1 MFRKLI
7 SYLLVFLLAFSLVNV
22 QSVTVSA
29 IDTTRIWVSNTGDDS
44 KDGLSESDA
53 VLTLQK
59 ALSLAASYPVA
70 EIVLTEGDYI
80 APAISIYHPNLTIT
94 AHYNSVENS
103 YDEVTL
109 YSDYNYTGGA
119 LLGMYTSRWIFDY
132 RNNLGTIKIERLK
145 LSGDNF
151 ETNDTIEDGSNVTGI
166 NIYDIDI
173 SSNISVE
180 NCSFENLRF
189 GFYEQHSDNLNILL
203 KSNKISAVLPI
214 GIQSYTSSTVIIDSN
229 TLTKTSLEYY
239 GSVISLDYERPDTQI
254 INNIIDGGPSKK
266 GDGIYGDYSNGKI
279 ENNHFINLDQ
289 GLELD
294 YVIELNIKN
303 NIFDMV
309 NGNAIDVEIDDDVLG
324 DVCIDSNIINSICDI
339 GSLGIKIYQDREYDF
354 VGNGNYSITKN
365 TISNFSRAI
374 YFYNSSGIYPENLTV
389 GGSVENEN
397 KFRGNINNFYCE
409 YASKSLA
416 FDLTHNDWGTEDEE
430 IILSKINLRG
440 HNDEVKTDYVTLD
453 STFSTNAPNEVW
465 VDDDFSE
472 TNCDEHIYG
481 VDAFKNINQGKSYV
495 KIGGKINVADGVYDE
510 QVFIFDSVSILG
522 SGENTIVK
530 NTSNTNEYSTVI
542 PIVAKEAKIEGMNI
556 TGGHYGICLSS
567 TKSVSSYLNSS
578 ILSTEFTSNPENIL
592 INNNFFTNQSP
603 IFDYGA
609 GFSIYLNL
617 YDYDYFVS
625 NLEIDGNK
633 FENDSLKS
641 AWAIYLGSN
650 LKINN
655 SVVQNNEIVNGYRSG
670 LCLYSNGN
678 ALIQNNIFNLDDPEN
693 GIILSSEGSST
704 IKNNSIL
711 YSDGP
716 IGNNYNVLGIYLNAN
731 GSSTDPENNKYLIEN
746 NTISG
751 FEKGI
756 WIENYLIA
764 YPPEITIG
772 GKSSNNN
779 DLSNNTIAL
788 INSATQITIDASY
801 NIWGVPDLEI
811 PTLIM
816 DNNDAAYYGPVTYLP
831 SKNQLSTN
839 ANLSQLIATGVTLTP
854 TFNSDTTSYSGNV
867 DYAVERTTISAILAD
882 NNSKVKI
889 NNTET
894 SNKEINLNVGS
905 NLISVDVTAE
915 DGITSKSY
923 CININRDTEPI
934 SPSIANLSVLTASGI
949 TLSPSF
955 NCDTTSYNANVSFTV
970 DRTTVSAIALENES
984 TVTINGTLTTSKAI
998 DLIVGSNTIS
1008 IKVVAVDGITEK
1020 TYTITIIRDTFS
1032 NSNGS
1037 SKNNSYS
1044 PPAFKITTQKNGN
1057 SVTNTTNIKAS
1068 VSSKTAKSTLPE
1080 AIVDALIEKANSTN
1094 GKNKHDTIEIELNY
1108 SGSISMLEVGLS
1120 NKDLEKIAK
1129 NTSSDFRIKSQFIDI
1144 TFDGNAVDA
1153 ISKSANG
1160 KNIVISAGIIDP
1172 SKLSDKDKKK
1182 VDGRPVYDL
1191 SIMSG
1196 DTLIS
1201 DFNGGHATVSIP
1213 YTLKKNE
1220 NPNAIVVYYLTD
1232 DGTLELVMGRYD
1244 KLTKRVTF
1252 KTSHFS
1258 SFVIGYNIVAFD
1270 DVSEDAWYKNAVDFV
1285 ASRKIANGTGNHIY
1299 NPDANLKRCDFIV
1312 LLMNAYQISPDRKA
1326 EFENIKPF
1334 EDAGDMY
1341 YTDYLQV
1348 AKGLGISN
1356 GIGNNIFA
1364 PEKEITRQE
1373 MFVML
1378 YNALRS
1384 LEELPDSIIDNK
1396 LEDYDDSDNVASWAK
1411 ESLSILLNGGIISG
1425 NENSLDPTQKTTRAE
1440 IAQVLYNLL
1449 SK

>member
-119 LLGMYTSRWIFDY
+119 LLGMYTSRWIFDF
-132 RNNLGTIKIERLK
+132 RSNLGTIKIEHLK

-151 ETNDTIEDGSNVTGI
+151 ETNDTIEDGSDVTGI

-203 KSNKISAVLPI
+203 KNNKISAVLPI
-214 GIQSYTSSTVIIDSN
+214 GIHSYTSSTVIIDSN
-229 TLTKTSLEYY
+229 TLTKTISEYS

-266 GDGIYGDYSNGKI
+266 GIGIYADYSNGKI

-294 YVIELNIKN
+294 DVIKLDIKN
-303 NIFDMV
+303 NVFDMQK
-309 NGNAIDVEIDDDVLG
+309 GDAIDIETMYEELG
-324 DVCIDSNIINSICDI
+324 VVCIDSNIINSINAV
-339 GSLGIKIYQDREYDF
+339 GSVAIEIYADRDYVED
-354 VGNGNYSITKN
+354 NGDYLVTNN
-365 TISNFSRAI
+365 VISNFNYAI
-374 YFYNSSGIYPENLTV
+374 YLYNENDEYPEKLTV
-389 GGSVENEN
+389 GGSEVNEN
-397 KFRGNINNFYCE
+397 KFRGNINNFYCA
-409 YASKSLA
+409 YASKDLP
-416 FDLTHNDWGTEDEE
+416 FDFTHNDWGTENEE
-430 IILSKINLRG
+430 IILSKLDLSN
-440 HNDEVKTDYVTLD
+440 HNDEVKADYVTLD

-567 TKSVSSYLNSS
+567 TKSISSYLNSS

-641 AWAIYLGSN
+641 AWAIYLGNN

-678 ALIQNNIFNLDDPEN
+678 ALIQNNIFNLDNCDS
-693 GIILSSEGSST
+693 GILLSSHGSAT
-704 IKNNSIL
+704 IKNNSLIL
-711 YSDGP
+711 AEGSVGISGTD
-716 IGNNYNVLGIYLNAN
+716 NGIYLDAN
-731 GSSTDPENNKYLIEN
+731 GLSTNPENNKYLIEN

-751 FEKGI
+751 FDTGI
-756 WIENYLIA
+756 IISNYSTD
-764 YPPEITIG
+764 YPPEVIIG
-772 GKSSNNN
+772 GEISKYN
-779 DLSNNTIAL
+779 DLSNNAIAL
-788 INSATQITIDASY
+788 INSASAVTIDARY
-801 NIWGVPDLEI
+801 NIWGVLDSEI
-811 PTLIM
+811 SSIIK
-816 DNNDAAYYGPVTYLP
+816 DNNDSSYYGPVIYLP
-831 SKNQLSTN
+831 SKNSLSTN
-839 ANLSQLIATGVTLTP
+839 ANLSDLTSSGVSLSP
-854 TFNSDTTSYSGNV
+854 SFNSDTTSYSGNV

-923 CININRDTEPI
+923 CININRDTEPL
-934 SPSIANLSVLTASGI
+934 SPTIANLSVLTASGI

-955 NCDTTSYNANVSFTV
+955 NGDTTIYNANVSYTV
-970 DRTTVSAIALENES
+970 DRTTVSAIALDNES
-984 TVTINGTLTTSKAI
+984 TVTINGTLTTSKVI
-998 DLIVGSNTIS
+998 DLNVGSNTIS

-1020 TYTITIIRDTFS
+1020 AYTITIIRDAFL

-1044 PPAFKITTQKNGN
+1044 PPAFKIITQKNGN
-1057 SVTNTTNIKAS
+1057 SVTNTTNIKAL
-1068 VSSKTAKSTLPE
+1068 VSSKTAKSTLSE

-1094 GKNKHDTIEIELNY
+1094 GKNKHDAIEIELNY
-1108 SGSISMLEVGLS
+1108 SGSINMLEVGIS

-1129 NTSSDFRIKSQFIDI
+1129 NTSSIFRIKSQFIDI